1 MNLLLASSALIQ
13 TSILGFFSA
22 QDLIVV
28 LLVFGFVPIVLLV
41 YVIISLQRRK
51 EQSTLLNQ
59 ILTELRILNS
69 KS

>member
-1 MNLLLASSALIQ
+1 MNLLLASNALIQ

-69 KS
+69 KK